1 MKVKVKFFA
10 FIREVA
16 GVNEVEVEI
25 KEGMTIMDLIKKLS
39 ERLPQKFR
47 DFVFEGHEI
56 SKNIIILVNGKG
68 ISELYGLETKLKSG
82 DEVALLPP
90 VSGG

>member
-10 FIREVA
+10 LIREVA
-16 GVNEVEVEI
+16 GVKEMEEEI
-25 KEGMTIMDLIKKLS
+25 GDNTTVRELLEKLC
-39 ERLPQKFR
+39 EKMPGKFR
-47 DFVFEGHEI
+47 NLIFDGREV
-56 SKNIIILVNGKG
+56 SKNLIILVNRRG
-68 ISELYGLETKLKSG
+68 IRELDGLETKLKDG

>member
-10 FIREVA
+10 LIREVT
-16 GVNEVEVEI
+16 GVKEVEEEVEDGVTVR
-25 KEGMTIMDLIKKLS
+25 KLLEKLCEKMPKKFQNFIFNGR
-39 ERLPQKFR
+39 E
-47 DFVFEGHEI
+47 V
-56 SKNIIILVNGKG
+56 SKNLIILVNRKG
-68 ISELYGLETKLKSG
+68 IRELDGLETKLKDG

>member
-1 MKVKVKFFA
+1 MKVKAKFFA

-16 GVNEVEVEI
+16 GVNEVEVEV
-25 KEGMTIMDLIKKLS
+25 EDDTTIVDLIKKLS

-47 DFVFEGHEI
+47 EFVFEGHEV

-68 ISELYGLETKLKSG
+68 ISELDGLETKLKSG